1 MMDMS
6 ARLARPA
13 RASPPDEPTP
23 ITAVWLA
30 PKLNERISI
39 APDLLVL
46 GPGRPSMIRYALT
59 AIANLLQRSV
69 QTTCRRGRQR
79 TDAQS
84 SGRGSIFD
92 VRCIASICNAPKTS
106 RMRALFELAL
116 CGETQ

>member
-1 MMDMS
+1 MMETS

-39 APDLLVL
+39 ASVLLVL

-59 AIANLLQRSV
+59 AIAKLLRECVQNCVRGADGRKLPPRELSASDQRLL
-69 QTTCRRGRQR
+69 
-79 TDAQS
+79 
-84 SGRGSIFD
+84 
-92 VRCIASICNAPKTS
+92 CND
-106 RMRALFELAL
+106 
-116 CGETQ
+116 GDH